1 VNQQAL
7 AALFK
12 DACLA
17 ELTALK
23 PGNVHVFADGHGMV
37 VEDFLKSAEAA
48 AIPIS
53 QSGIGVGSRI
63 LAAMQATWQVVACN
77 TNVGILLLSAP
88 LLQAGLSV
96 KGAGFRT
103 ALGQV
108 LLNLTIDDASQAY
121 QAIRLA
127 SPAGLGDSASHDVNR
142 QADVSL
148 LEAMRFSAER
158 DLIARQYVNNYA
170 DIFDVG
176 IPAYQHALHQWNN
189 PAWATS
195 VLYLTYLSRYPDSHV
210 VRKYGASIAQQV
222 MEEAAEHLQVFQS
235 QENPKHYQRAL
246 LDFDASLKARHINP
260 GTCADLTVATLIAL
274 ALSADTTA

>member
-1 VNQQAL
+1 MSPQAL
-7 AALFK
+7 AKLFK

-37 VEDFLKSAEAA
+37 VEDFLKSADAA
-48 AIPIS
+48 AVPIS
-53 QSGIGVGSRI
+53 QRGIGVGSRI
-63 LAAMQATWQVVACN
+63 LAAMQATWQAVACN
-77 TNVGILLLSAP
+77 TNLGILLLSAP
-88 LLQAGLSV
+88 LLQAGLSAT
-96 KGAGFRT
+96 GSGFRS
-103 ALGQV
+103 ALQQV
-108 LLNLTIDDASQAY
+108 LLELTIDDASQAY

-158 DLIARQYVNNYA
+158 DLIARQYINNYA
-170 DIFDVG
+170 DIFEVG
-176 IPAYQHALHQWNN
+176 IPAYQQALHRWKN

-195 VLYLTYLSRYPDSHV
+195 ALYLTYLSRYPDSHIA
-210 VRKYGASIAQQV
+210 RKYGASTAQQV
-222 MEEAAEHLQVFQS
+222 TAEAAGHLQVFEA
-235 QENPKHYQRAL
+235 QENPKDYQRAL
-246 LDFDASLKARHINP
+246 LGFDASLKERRINP

-274 ALSADTTA
+274 ALSTDTTA